1 MIPNVVDCNAP
12 LWRNALK
19 TTLQEGNE
27 VDLTNLD
34 YTVEGAF
41 CELLAFAHGMT
52 FTLDAKQSIGSFRLR
67 NTIAVGRG
75 I

>member
-1 MIPNVVDCNAP
+1 MSPTVLDCNAP

-19 TTLQEGNE
+19 TAVQEGNE

-34 YTVEGAF
+34 YTAEGAF
-41 CELLAFAHGMT
+41 CELLAFAHGMI
-52 FTLDAKQSIGSFRLR
+52 FTLDAKRSLGSFRLR
-67 NTIAVGRG
+67 NTVAAGPG